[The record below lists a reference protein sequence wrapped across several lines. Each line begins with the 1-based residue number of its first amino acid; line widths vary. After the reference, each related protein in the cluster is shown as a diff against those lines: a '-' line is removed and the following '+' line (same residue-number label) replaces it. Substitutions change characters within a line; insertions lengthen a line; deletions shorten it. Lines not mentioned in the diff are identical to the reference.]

1 MENNLSFLPGM
12 LLAFGLFALNMV
24 SPGPNILAV
33 MGTAMGVGRRQGLA
47 LAAGVSAGSFCWAVL
62 TAVGLSALLAAYAQA
77 LLVIKIVGG
86 CYLLLLAY
94 RSLRA
99 AASRSDPM
107 TGGARRAEDASFR
120 CFRTGLTIQMTNPK
134 AALAW
139 TAIMSL
145 GMTEGAPLWVPAV
158 LVLGLSGLSLAGHCV
173 YAIAFSTVPAQ
184 SAYARARRWIQGVLG
199 VAFGYAGFSLLT
211 SRH

>member
-1 MENNLSFLPGM
+1 MEQGLSYLPGM
-12 LLAFGLFALNMV
+12 MLAFGLFALNMV

-33 MGTAMGVGRRQGLA
+33 MGTSMGVGRRAGLA

-62 TAVGLSALLAAYAQA
+62 TAVGLSAVLAAYAQA

-94 RSLRA
+94 RALRA
-99 AASRSDPM
+99 AASRTDPL
-107 TGGARRAEDASFR
+107 TGGIGGGGDSSFR
-120 CFRTGLTIQMTNPK
+120 FFRTGLTIQMTNPK

-139 TAIMSL
+139 IAIMSL

-158 LVLGLSGLSLAGHCV
+158 LVLGLSALSLAGHCV
-173 YAIAFSTVPAQ
+173 YAVAFSTAPAQ
-184 SAYARARRWIQGVLG
+184 SAYARARRWVQGALG
-199 VAFGYAGFSLLT
+199 LAFGYAGVSLLT
-211 SRH
+211 SRN